1 MKWLNFV
8 ERFYPKKVPT
18 LRVINPR
25 SGTSIIPLQKGD
37 DYLLFQYLRNEVH
50 ALSFEGFE
58 SQLTDMIHKI
68 KEEKGIS
75 IQKMKTTNGRGKEK
89 LIHLHLKFPD
99 NHEVRRLIKISHPHF
114 SKGIPFT
121 IKE

>member
-1 MKWLNFV
+1 
-8 ERFYPKKVPT
+8 
-18 LRVINPR
+18 
-25 SGTSIIPLQKGD
+25 
-37 DYLLFQYLRNEVH
+37 
-50 ALSFEGFE
+50 
-58 SQLTDMIHKI
+58 MIHKI
-68 KEEKGIS
+68 KEEKGIT